1 MQPAALLA
9 RIAQGDR
16 EAFSR
21 FYDAFAG
28 LALGLIRRI
37 LRDPAASE
45 EVLQEVFW
53 QIWQEAARYDP
64 RRGSPEAWVVMR
76 AKTRAIDKLRAIR
89 RREKT
94 FVAPVDDSVARSR
107 EAPGENPGVA
117 AETRG
122 LVRSALDSLP
132 ETQRRVIE
140 LAFFEGLTQSEI
152 ASRLGEP
159 LGTVKTRARLGL
171 ERLRSL
177 MTGEGKPEAMNR
189 DEIALLAAGY
199 ALGALDAEDRA
210 RFEALLAAGDT
221 DAIAALGDVEGA
233 VTGLAAESS
242 TAPPP
247 AVKAALMAR
256 IDAQDRSREAVVQTL
271 SAVKPDRPRRS
282 TWTLVL
288 SGALAAGIAAIA
300 VGLVV
305 SAAYDRRLTQLT
317 QEAAALK
324 QETERQQSLV
334 ALLRDPATQVVTL
347 AGLEPAP
354 GAKARMLWHATAGGL
369 LVAQGLP
376 PAPEGKAYEL
386 WAIAGAAAPVPA
398 GVFTVDAKGVGSLR
412 VAPIQAGGAV
422 DTFAITLEPASGA
435 PAPTGAMYLAGK
447 L

>member
-1 MQPAALLA
+1 
-9 RIAQGDR
+9 
-16 EAFSR
+16 
-21 FYDAFAG
+21 
-28 LALGLIRRI
+28 
-37 LRDPAASE
+37 
-45 EVLQEVFW
+45 
-53 QIWQEAARYDP
+53 
-64 RRGSPEAWVVMR
+64 
-76 AKTRAIDKLRAIR
+76 
-89 RREKT
+89 
-94 FVAPVDDSVARSR
+94 
-107 EAPGENPGVA
+107 
-117 AETRG
+117 
-122 LVRSALDSLP
+122 
-132 ETQRRVIE
+132 
-140 LAFFEGLTQSEI
+140 
-152 ASRLGEP
+152 
-159 LGTVKTRARLGL
+159 
-171 ERLRSL
+171 
-177 MTGEGKPEAMNR
+177 MNR

-210 RFEALLAAGDT
+210 RFEALLAAGDA
-221 DAIAALGDVEGA
+221 DAIAALGDFDGV

-242 TAPPP
+242 TTPPP
-247 AVKAALMAR
+247 AVKAALIAR
-256 IDAQDRSREAVVQTL
+256 IDAQDHSREAVVQTL

-305 SAAYDRRLTQLT
+305 SAAYDRRLTQLA

-386 WAIAGAAAPVPA
+386 WAIAGKSAPVPA
-398 GVFTVDAKGVGSLR
+398 GVFAVDAKGVGSLR

-422 DTFAITLEPASGA
+422 DTFAITLEPAAGV